1 MTKYFFMVLHSNDTV
16 AAIAT
21 PMGVGGISVIRI
33 SGASAFSIIDD
44 VFKGSTLVKDALSHT
59 IHYGNIVD
67 SVSRET
73 VDTVLVSVFHNPN
86 SYTGE
91 NVVEVSSHGGYFVAQ
106 KILSLLYGSG
116 ARPADPGEFTLR
128 AFLNGKLDLAQAEAV
143 ADIIHS
149 KTQKAHKASVEQLS
163 GKLSKVVQTL
173 REEILNIC
181 SLLELE
187 LDFSQEGI
195 ELMEKNIVIG
205 KLQKIENFIKGLTAS
220 YQEGKIIKEGIN
232 VVLVGKPNAGKS
244 SLLNVLLQ
252 EERAIVSEIPGT
264 TRDIIEESILL
275 DGIEF
280 IFSDTAGL
288 RDSMDVIEIEGIRRT
303 SKVIDS
309 ADLIILLLDGS
320 LIFHFE
326 SHSVYMRI
334 YEQYKNTKSLIWVLN
349 KADIGT
355 MSYDITQIDN
365 PMWIS
370 CKTHQGISELKRR
383 LIDIAIPHHD
393 SSVSSVTITNARHR
407 DALQKALFSI
417 NSASKTIGD
426 GLGGDFAAVDLR
438 AALNYLGEII
448 GLTTPD
454 DILNNIFSNFCIG
467 K

>member
-1 MTKYFFMVLHSNDTV
+1 MVLYSDDTV

-21 PMGVGGISVIRI
+21 PIGVGGISVIRI
-33 SGASAFSIIDD
+33 SGDSAFSTVDTI
-44 VFKGSTLVKDALSHT
+44 FKGSAPLKDAVSHT
-59 IHYGNIVD
+59 IHYGNIID
-67 SVSRET
+67 PVSRET
-73 VDTVLVSVFHNPN
+73 VDTVLVSVFHTPN

-116 ARPADPGEFTLR
+116 ARPAEPGEFTFR
-128 AFLNGKLDLAQAEAV
+128 AFMNGKLDLAQAEAV

-149 KTQKAHKASVEQLS
+149 KTEKAHKASVEQLS
-163 GKLSKVVQTL
+163 GKLSVVVQTL

-195 ELMEKNIVIG
+195 ELVEKNSVIG
-205 KLQKIENFIKGLTAS
+205 KLQKIENDIKGLSAS
-220 YQEGKIIKEGIN
+220 YHEGKVIKEGIK

-244 SLLNVLLQ
+244 SLLNILLQ

-264 TRDIIEESILL
+264 TRDVIEERILL

-280 IFSDTAGL
+280 VFSDTAGM
-288 RDSMDVIEIEGIRRT
+288 RDSTDDIEIEGVRRA
-303 SKVIDS
+303 SKVIDT
-309 ADLIILLLDGS
+309 ADLIILLIDGS
-320 LIFHFE
+320 LNYHFE
-326 SHSVYMRI
+326 SDTVYKRI
-334 YEQYKNTKSLIWVLN
+334 HDQYKNTKSMIWVLN
-349 KADIGT
+349 KSDIGKMT
-355 MSYDITQIDN
+355 YDNTQIKN
-365 PMWIS
+365 PIWIS
-370 CKTHQGISELKRR
+370 CKTLDGISELKRK
-383 LIDIAIPHHD
+383 LVEIVVPHHD
-393 SSVSSVTITNARHR
+393 PSISSVTITNVRHR
-407 DALQKALFSI
+407 DALEKALFSV
-417 NSASKTIGD
+417 NSAGKTIRE